1 MMISATEKGWQP
13 VAVYARR
20 ALKPLAQDLKNA
32 GACLRSHCFLSVV
45 CFGHG
50 PLFLLWR
57 RRFVV
62 DARHEPFCQDG
73 NR

>member
-32 GACLRSHCFLSVV
+32 GGFAGFRSFCFLPSK
-45 CFGHG
+45 
-50 PLFLLWR
+50 L
-57 RRFVV
+57 
-62 DARHEPFCQDG
+62 
-73 NR
+73 